1 VTSDQQARN
10 TSFAVYRHLFDPPG
24 TGAFVGAGFV
34 ARLTVSMS
42 SLGLVLAMTSGGSRG
57 YSEAGLVVAA
67 FGLASALVSPYVG
80 RLMDRQGQRA
90 VLLPLAAVFTASMVA
105 TTAAITSGAA
115 SWLVLPLAIVAGA
128 SMPVCGPLVRTRWAK
143 VYGGSRML
151 RVSYAFESVTD
162 EIVYIVGPVA
172 VAVVATSFGT
182 GPSLLVVAGCA
193 AVGTV
198 ALALQTRT
206 QPEPSG
212 PAPSRGHRARAVI
225 RFLPLQV
232 TCIAL
237 LGIGGALGA
246 LEIITVAY
254 AESRQAKGY
263 SGALLAVMGVASMV
277 AGLVFGAIKVNIGPA
292 RQLALAVGLFGG
304 VLVSLRFVDGLGILA
319 VLLFFVGLLLAP
331 AMITCMELVQ
341 KIVPPDALTEAMT
354 WASAAIGIGLTAGS
368 FVGGVLIDAWS
379 PASYW
384 LVPAAF
390 TLAAAAVVVAAL
402 ARMERAVRN

>member
-24 TGAFVGAGFV
+24 TGSFVVAGFV

-42 SLGLVLAMTSGGSRG
+42 SLGLVLAMTSGGGRG

-90 VLLPLAAVFTASMVA
+90 VLLPLVAVFTVSMVA
-105 TTAAITSGAA
+105 TTAAITGGAT

-143 VYGGSRML
+143 IYGGSRML

-162 EIVYIVGPVA
+162 EIVYIAGPVA
-172 VAVVATSFGT
+172 VAVIATSFGT
-182 GPSLLVVAGCA
+182 GLSLLVVAGCA

-198 ALALQTRT
+198 ALALQSRT

-254 AESRQAKGY
+254 AEAQQAKGY

-277 AGLVFGAIKVNIGPA
+277 AGLVFGAVKVSIGPA
-292 RQLALAVGLFGG
+292 RQLALAVGLFGC

-379 PASYW
+379 PSSYW

-390 TLAAAAVVVAAL
+390 TLAAAAVVIVAL
-402 ARMERAVRN
+402 GPMGRAIRK